1 MKRPLPFAC
10 PSALRLIA
18 WVGGLAVAAG
28 LGAPARAADAVAVP
42 TIYSCVD
49 DKGNR
54 LTSDRPIP
62 ECRSKEQRM
71 LNRDG
76 SLRTM
81 VPPTLTAEERA
92 ERDAADRM
100 ATRGRAEQ
108 ADAVRRDKNLLSRFP
123 DEPAH
128 RRAREEALDTVRRA
142 MRATEARLRD
152 LAAERRPLI
161 EEAEFFKGK
170 PVPLRLRQQLET
182 NDATVEAQRSA
193 TVNQGAELVRISG
206 LYDHELARLRK
217 LWAGAAPGSIGPAT
231 SGTDMSAAVPNPA
244 PNVSPNPSPAGA
256 RKPASAT
263 ATLPAG
269 MTVLPAAGAKN

>member
-1 MKRPLPFAC
+1 MKRPLPDVC
-10 PSALRLIA
+10 PSTLRLFA

-28 LGAPARAADAVAVP
+28 LATPAWAADSVAVP
-42 TIYSCVD
+42 TIYSCTD

-76 SLRTM
+76 SLRTV

-92 ERDAADRM
+92 ERDSADRM
-100 ATRGRAEQ
+100 AARSRAEQ
-108 ADAVRRDKNLLSRFP
+108 ADAVRRDKNLMSRFP
-123 DEPAH
+123 DEATH
-128 RRAREEALDTVRRA
+128 RKAREEALETVRRA
-142 MRATEARLRD
+142 MRATESRLRD

-170 PVPLRLRQQLET
+170 AVPLRLRQQLET

-206 LYDHELARLRK
+206 LYDQELARLRK
-217 LWAGAAPGSIGPAT
+217 LWAGTAPGSIGPAT
-231 SGTDMSAAVPNPA
+231 PGTDMAAAVPNPA
-244 PNVSPNPSPAGA
+244 PNPSSPGT
-256 RKPASAT
+256 RKPASAI
-263 ATLPAG
+263 ANLPAG